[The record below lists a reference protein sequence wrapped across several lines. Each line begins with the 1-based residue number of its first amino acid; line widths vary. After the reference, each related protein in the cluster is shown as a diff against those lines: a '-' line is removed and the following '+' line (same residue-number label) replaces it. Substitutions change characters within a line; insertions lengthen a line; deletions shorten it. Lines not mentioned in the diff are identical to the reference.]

1 MPRTTHRVGLV
12 LSLLLIAAVCEGCSS
27 ANPRDP
33 LEPVNRSIYKFNDGW
48 DKVVSQPVAEG
59 YKAVLPPPVR
69 NGVSNFFGN
78 WRDTTT
84 AINNLLQFKLG
95 HAASD
100 VGRIIVNTT
109 VGFFGVFDV
118 ASRLGLEKHEQD
130 FGLTLGN
137 WGIGNGPYLVLPFL
151 GPSTVRDTVGY
162 VVDIYTDPEMYL
174 VTSSPATYIV
184 LGTRIVN
191 VRANLLEAGQVFEQ
205 AAVDRYAFLRDAYL
219 QRRRS
224 QMYDGNPP
232 LDIPGDGD
240 GAPRR
245 KTLKQMEQ
253 ELDLD
258 EPLPS
263 EQPTQKAPQQ

>member
-100 VGRIIVNTT
+100 VGRIIVQ
-109 VGFFGVFDV
+109 
-118 ASRLGLEKHEQD
+118 SMLM
-130 FGLTLGN
+130 
-137 WGIGNGPYLVLPFL
+137 
-151 GPSTVRDTVGY
+151 
-162 VVDIYTDPEMYL
+162 VVDLPAPFGPRNPK
-174 VTSSPATYIV
+174 TSPCRTSKSTPATA
-184 LGTRIVN
+184 TKSP
-191 VRANLLEAGQVFEQ
+191 NL
-205 AAVDRYAFLRDAYL
+205 RT
-219 QRRRS
+219 S
-224 QMYDGNPP
+224 
-232 LDIPGDGD
+232 
-240 GAPRR
+240 
-245 KTLKQMEQ
+245 
-253 ELDLD
+253 
-258 EPLPS
+258 
-263 EQPTQKAPQQ
+263 

>member
-1 MPRTTHRVGLV
+1 MPRSPYRVGLL
-12 LSLLLIAAVCEGCSS
+12 LSLLLIAGVCGGCSS

-48 DKVVSQPVAEG
+48 DKVVAQPVAEG

-69 NGVSNFFGN
+69 NGVNNFFGN

-118 ASRLGLEKHEQD
+118 ASRIGLQKHEQD
-130 FGLTLGN
+130 FGLTLGV
-137 WGIGNGPYLVLPFL
+137 WGIPNGPYLVLPFL
-151 GPSTVRDTVGY
+151 GPSTARDTVGY
-162 VVDIYTDPEMYL
+162 VVDIYTDPQIYL
-174 VTSSPATYIV
+174 VTNSPETYIV
-184 LGTRIVN
+184 LGVRIVN

-232 LDIPGDGD
+232 MDIPDQG
-240 GAPRR
+240 GAPQR
-245 KTLKQMEQ
+245 KTLKQMEH

-263 EQPTQKAPQQ
+263 EQPKPQVPQQ

>member
-1 MPRTTHRVGLV
+1 MPRPPHRLGLV
-12 LSLLLIAAVCEGCSS
+12 LSLLLIAAVCGGCSG

-33 LEPVNRSIYKFNDGW
+33 LEPINRSIFKFNDGW

-84 AINNLLQFKLG
+84 AINNFLQFKLG
-95 HAASD
+95 RAASD

-118 ASRLGLEKHEQD
+118 ASRIGLQKHEQD
-130 FGLTLGN
+130 FGLTLGV
-137 WGIGNGPYLVLPFL
+137 WGIPNGPYLVLPFL
-151 GPSTVRDTVGY
+151 GPSTARDTVGY
-162 VVDIYTDPEMYL
+162 VVDIYTDPQIYL
-174 VTSSPATYIV
+174 VTNSPETYIV
-184 LGTRIVN
+184 LGVRIVN
-191 VRANLLEAGQVFEQ
+191 VRANLLEAGQIFEQ

-232 LDIPGDGD
+232 IDIPDQGG
-240 GAPRR
+240 GAPQR
-245 KTLKQMEQ
+245 KTLKQMEH

-258 EPLPS
+258 EPPPP
-263 EQPTQKAPQQ
+263 EQPKPEAPQQ